1 MMILYLCMIGALFI
15 SLLCIPQLMAA
26 SDRLGLIDRPE
37 ERRVHVRST
46 PRSGG
51 IGIALGALVPLLFL
65 LPDLSRPVYAY
76 ILGALII
83 IGFGVWDD
91 RKNLDYRLKVLGQL
105 LAIIVFVGAGYTID
119 HLPFLSADSVF
130 SWVSIPVTGLFM
142 LAVTNAFNLH
152 DGLDGLAAGSAIM
165 SLGAIAII
173 GFSPDG
179 LTVSTLLAATVIGAA
194 FGFLRYNTHPA
205 VIFMGDAGSQF
216 LGFTI
221 AALAVLL
228 CRQDVQLSPSC
239 LLMLIGLPALDTATV
254 MFQRL
259 KAGRSPFSP
268 DKNHIHHKLLAI
280 GFRHNESVAII
291 YGIQAI
297 FISGALFLQS
307 ASDWLVIAVY
317 LTISVGCFAVYHVL
331 QTSGWQPHGE
341 SRHGESRSDQ
351 IVPNRAHRN
360 TGRQSRLTSV
370 FNFARLGAA
379 LATVFYI
386 LSGVA
391 LVPVAKDLCIASL
404 AIACLALIA
413 VSLKSSLMEQVGRIA
428 AYIAATIVCYSLTYT
443 QTSSEFWWLTLT
455 ACLFG
460 LAFVI
465 SFTGWLLRDGG
476 FQFNN
481 LDFLIGIA
489 LLGIFLFPMHGDTET
504 TFRNFALRLV
514 PLLYCIEI
522 LLNAKSLARSSI
534 WIGSIASLLLIGM
547 KGVI

>member
-1 MMILYLCMIGALFI
+1 MMILYLSMIGALFI

-51 IGIALGALVPLLFL
+51 IGIALGALLPLLFL

-105 LAIIVFVGAGYTID
+105 LAIIVFVGAGYTVNRF
-119 HLPFLSADSVF
+119 PFLSENSVF
-130 SWVSIPVTGLFM
+130 AWVSIPVTGLFM

-173 GFSPDG
+173 GFSPDA

-216 LGFTI
+216 LGFTV

-297 FISGALFLQS
+297 FISCALLLQS

-317 LTISVGCFAVYHVL
+317 LTISIGCLAGYHIL
-331 QTSGWQPHGE
+331 QATGWRPHGE
-341 SRHGESRSDQ
+341 
-351 IVPNRAHRN
+351 NRLQRLPSSQTRRGA
-360 TGRQSRLTSV
+360 GQQSRLASAL
-370 FNFARLGAA
+370 NFARLGAA

-413 VSLKSSLMEQVGRIA
+413 VSLKSNLMEQVGRIA

-443 QTSSEFWWLTLT
+443 QTSSAFWWLALT

-504 TFRNFALRLV
+504 SFRNFALRLV

>member
-51 IGIALGALVPLLFL
+51 IGIALGALLPLLFL
-65 LPDLSRPVYAY
+65 LPQLSRPVYAY

-83 IGFGVWDD
+83 ISFGVWDD

-105 LAIIVFVGAGYTID
+105 LAIIVFVGAGYTVNR
-119 HLPFLSADSVF
+119 LPFMSPDSVF

-173 GFSPDG
+173 GFSPDA

-259 KAGRSPFSP
+259 RAGRSPFSP

-297 FISGALFLQS
+297 FISGALLLQS
-307 ASDWLVIAVY
+307 ASDWLVILVY
-317 LTISVGCFAVYHVL
+317 LTISIGCLAGYHFL
-331 QTSGWQPHGE
+331 QATGWRPHRHPSPTSASQAL
-341 SRHGESRSDQ
+341 RK
-351 IVPNRAHRN
+351 
-360 TGRQSRLTSV
+360 TGKQSRLTAV
-370 FNFARLGAA
+370 LNFARLGAA
-379 LATVFYI
+379 LATVLYI

-391 LVPVAKDLCIASL
+391 LVPVARDLSIASL
-404 AIACLALIA
+404 VIACLALIA
-413 VSLKSSLMEQVGRIA
+413 VSLKSSLVEQVGRIT
-428 AYIAATIVCYSLTYT
+428 AYIAATVVCYSLTYT

-504 TFRNFALRLV
+504 SFRNFALRLV